1 MLTFRRRSAIVWFL
15 SLISGDV
22 LTGVPVWALETI
34 NSTIILIPGDAF
46 WYFHWYQETYWQTC
60 LFGPDSNCYIWFL
73 ILPLISGDVM
83 TDVSVWAD
91 NFTILL
97 QFYNPINTILI
108 IIFISGDVL
117 TDVSV
122 WAGQTM
128 YSAHRLVL
136 ALSSSYFRSHFIIS
150 YFLSPILL
158 PKYVFSL
165 IDLMGKVWQ
174 RKLARWC
181 AAAVTKTTEK
191 LWIGSNNDQALNFCL
206 NIWSFRAISC
216 QILGPFPADIFYFD
230 H

>member
-1 MLTFRRRSAIVWFL
+1 MTPWLCKDCGFQFYFHFDNNYVDIQETFCY
-15 SLISGDV
+15 SLISFIDIRGRVDRRTCMGLGDHKFNNH
-22 LTGVPVWALETI
+22 I
-34 NSTIILIPGDAF
+34 NTRRCI
-46 WYFHWYQETYWQTC
+46 
-60 LFGPDSNCYIWFL
+60 L
-73 ILPLISGDVM
+73 ILPLISGDVL

-165 IDLMGKVWQ
+165 IDLMGKV
-174 RKLARWC
+174 
-181 AAAVTKTTEK
+181 
-191 LWIGSNNDQALNFCL
+191 
-206 NIWSFRAISC
+206 
-216 QILGPFPADIFYFD
+216 
-230 H
+230 